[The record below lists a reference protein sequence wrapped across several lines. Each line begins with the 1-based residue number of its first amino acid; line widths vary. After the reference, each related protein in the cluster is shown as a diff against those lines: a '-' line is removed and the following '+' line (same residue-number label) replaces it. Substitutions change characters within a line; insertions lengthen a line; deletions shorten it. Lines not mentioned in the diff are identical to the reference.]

1 MGQIVQL
8 VGAFLV
14 LAGFIGN
21 QRFGL
26 STGSPWY
33 LLANALGSSILAT
46 VAATSGNYG
55 FLLLNVVWA
64 VVAIVGLVRLAMG
77 RPATA

>member
-1 MGQIVQL
+1 MGQLVQL

-14 LAGFIGN
+14 LAGFIGS

-26 STGSPWY
+26 STGSVWY
-33 LLANALGSSILAT
+33 LLTNALGSAILAT
-46 VAATSGNYG
+46 VAASNGDYG

-64 VVAIVGLVRLAMG
+64 VVAVVGLVRLALG